1 MTFHVLRTYVRAVTR
16 LGLAHTGSVKVTI
29 AGDDGARLQ
38 VYRVRC
44 RWLPWKPGTP
54 RVAERFLGFY
64 GKSDG
69 GSLGGLSGDAGA
81 VVLVVLLVPLIVAA
95 SLVLGELALLLLA
108 LPLLALWRV
117 LLRRPWL
124 VYVARNGGVIHVERA
139 STFTAAR
146 KRRNE
151 IAAGITSGTW
161 WVPAPEPRHSRGAEG
176 ASGPVKDRDSTGTD
190 PGAWPPW
197 GSPTVR

>member
-1 MTFHVLRTYVRAVTR
+1 M
-16 LGLAHTGSVKVTI
+16 KVTI
-29 AGDDGARLQ
+29 AGDDGTRRQ

-44 RWLPWKPGTP
+44 RRLPWEPGTP
-54 RVAERFLGFY
+54 RVAELLLGFF
-64 GKSDG
+64 GKSDTR
-69 GSLGGLSGDAGA
+69 SLGGLSGDAGA
-81 VVLVVLLVPLIVAA
+81 VVLVVLLVPLVVAA
-95 SLVLGELALLLLA
+95 SLVMGELALLLLT

-117 LLRRPWL
+117 LLRRPWP
-124 VYVARNGGVIHVERA
+124 VYVARNGGVIQVERA

-151 IAAGITSGTW
+151 IAAGIASGTW
-161 WVPAPEPRHSRGAEG
+161 QAFAPQPRHSRGAEG

>member
-1 MTFHVLRTYVRAVTR
+1 M
-16 LGLAHTGSVKVTI
+16 
-29 AGDDGARLQ
+29 
-38 VYRVRC
+38 
-44 RWLPWKPGTP
+44 
-54 RVAERFLGFY
+54 
-64 GKSDG
+64 
-69 GSLGGLSGDAGA
+69 
-81 VVLVVLLVPLIVAA
+81 
-95 SLVLGELALLLLA
+95 GELALLLLT

-117 LLRRPWL
+117 LLRRPWP
-124 VYVARNGGVIHVERA
+124 VYVARNVGVIHVERA

-151 IAAGITSGTW
+151 IAAGIASGTW
-161 WVPAPEPRHSRGAEG
+161 QAFAPQPRHSRGAEG